1 MSFVAFPMRLDRGFL
16 RRVDGPS
23 AVLALF
29 EVMARTPRGSW
40 PGSVHFGL
48 RDYLHATGAKSVTNK
63 VVLDEMNAALEEL
76 GIQNYRVESL
86 TRELPEGAGSA
97 VFAISLVSGDGQSQ
111 VFRIAS
117 RE

>member
-1 MSFVAFPMRLDRGFL
+1 MSFVAFPMRLEKGFL
-16 RRVDGPS
+16 RRADGPS

-40 PGSVHFGL
+40 PGSIHFGL
-48 RDYLHATGAKSVTNK
+48 RDYLQATGAKSVGNK
-63 VVLDEMNAALEEL
+63 AVLDEMNAALDEL

-86 TRELPEGAGSA
+86 AREQPAGSGSA
-97 VFAISLVSGDGQSQ
+97 VFAISLISGDGQSQ

-117 RE
+117 QE